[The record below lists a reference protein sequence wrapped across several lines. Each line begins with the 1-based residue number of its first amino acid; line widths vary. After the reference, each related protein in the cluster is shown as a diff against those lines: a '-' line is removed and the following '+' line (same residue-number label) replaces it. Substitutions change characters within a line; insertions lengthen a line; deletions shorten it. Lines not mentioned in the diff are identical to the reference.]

1 MLREEWAADS
11 AANAEC
17 AEWERERSRVR
28 PQIAAFL
35 QRFLGGGVGLE
46 QFRSTFDRR
55 TRTDWDA
62 FALKGA
68 SGAGFLNAPVT
79 HAEHPVVLARQ
90 LRASLRVPK
99 HGDPAAAQLAELIA
113 AVVRPS
119 LPLADAVRSDDS
131 AAKSPVAPTLAVV
144 FVTAW
149 AHGPDAIEKLAEAAA
164 SDVD

>member
-1 MLREEWAADS
+1 MLKEEWVSDS
-11 AANAEC
+11 AAVAEWQ
-17 AEWERERSRVR
+17 EWERNRTRVR
-28 PQIAAFL
+28 PQLLALL
-35 QRFLGGGVGLE
+35 QRFLSAIGLE
-46 QFRSTFDRR
+46 QFRATFDRR

-68 SGAGFLNAPVT
+68 SGAGFLNALVT

-90 LRASLRVPK
+90 LRAALRVPK